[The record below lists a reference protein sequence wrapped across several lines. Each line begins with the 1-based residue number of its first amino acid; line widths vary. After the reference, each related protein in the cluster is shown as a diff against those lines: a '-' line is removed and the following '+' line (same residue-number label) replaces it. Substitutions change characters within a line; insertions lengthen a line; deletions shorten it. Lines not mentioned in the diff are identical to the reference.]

1 MDYHG
6 LEAVTKVKLGLHLPL
21 DPVEYLFALPLV
33 GGGEFVARFVEKFIN
48 AVSNVVAQR
57 WVL

>member
-1 MDYHG
+1 MK
-6 LEAVTKVKLGLHLPL
+6 LELGLYLAL
-21 DPVEYLFALPLV
+21 DGIEDLLAGPLV
-33 GGGEFVARFVEKFIN
+33 GGFEFVAGLLEEFIN